1 MMLSSLF
8 LFLDMTNKELAAQFK
23 LLGDIMELHGEN
35 AFKIRS
41 YSNAYLTLRKYP
53 DPVGDLPESERANIK
68 GIGKAINAKITELME
83 TGAMQTL
90 ERYKGQT
97 PAGLLELLQIKG
109 LGAKKV
115 RVIWKELGIESL
127 GELSYAINENRL
139 VELNGFGAKTQES
152 LKQKLEY
159 FQQSK
164 GFFHYAYLY
173 DVAEGIIDALK
184 KAGPAQATVQA
195 LGTFAQQQVV
205 GEQIELLVDFEIDP
219 SILEPLGFERVDLSS
234 NPSIYKSETG
244 VSLIIQRV
252 EKEKVGTVL
261 LQASAWPEGQE
272 PDISTDFAT
281 EATYFEKQNWAFI
294 PPAIRHLDFV
304 LEQSKSGTIYPLIE
318 QDDIQGVIHNH
329 STYSD
334 GMNSMEEMVQTA
346 QSSGYNYMLMTDHSK
361 AAFYANGLKEDRVLQ
376 QWEAIDAL
384 NKSLE
389 EFTLLKG
396 IECDILSDGSLD
408 YEPDILKGFDAVIVS
423 VHSNLNMDESK
434 ATERIIKAIE
444 NPYAHILGHPTGR
457 LLLSRKG
464 YPINHQK
471 IIDACASNGVHIE
484 LNANPWRLDLDPQW
498 IPYAMEK
505 GVQICINPD
514 AHSTK
519 GIQDIK
525 YGVLAAQSG
534 GLSKAMC
541 LNAKSCSGFLESL
554 NK

>member
-68 GIGKAINAKITELME
+68 GIGKAINAKIAELME

-219 SILEPLGFERVDLSS
+219 SILEPLGFEGVDLSS

-272 PDISTDFAT
+272 PDISNDLAT

-346 QSSGYNYMLMTDHSK
+346 QSSGYSYMLMTDHSK

-408 YEPDILKGFDAVIVS
+408 YESDILKGFDAVIVS

>member
-1 MMLSSLF
+1 
-8 LFLDMTNKELAAQFK
+8 
-23 LLGDIMELHGEN
+23 
-35 AFKIRS
+35 
-41 YSNAYLTLRKYP
+41 
-53 DPVGDLPESERANIK
+53 
-68 GIGKAINAKITELME
+68 
-83 TGAMQTL
+83 
-90 ERYKGQT
+90 
-97 PAGLLELLQIKG
+97 
-109 LGAKKV
+109 
-115 RVIWKELGIESL
+115 
-127 GELSYAINENRL
+127 
-139 VELNGFGAKTQES
+139 
-152 LKQKLEY
+152 
-159 FQQSK
+159 
-164 GFFHYAYLY
+164 
-173 DVAEGIIDALK
+173 
-184 KAGPAQATVQA
+184 
-195 LGTFAQQQVV
+195 
-205 GEQIELLVDFEIDP
+205 
-219 SILEPLGFERVDLSS
+219 
-234 NPSIYKSETG
+234 
-244 VSLIIQRV
+244 
-252 EKEKVGTVL
+252 
-261 LQASAWPEGQE
+261 
-272 PDISTDFAT
+272 
-281 EATYFEKQNWAFI
+281 
-294 PPAIRHLDFV
+294 
-304 LEQSKSGTIYPLIE
+304 
-318 QDDIQGVIHNH
+318 
-329 STYSD
+329 
-334 GMNSMEEMVQTA
+334 
-346 QSSGYNYMLMTDHSK
+346 MTDHSK

-408 YEPDILKGFDAVIVS
+408 YESDILKGFDAVIVS